1 METSSAWGAAP
12 LFAAM
17 FVLVVTVWSIALPA
31 LREDKDRASA
41 RWLALAALLSA
52 LASATV
58 GIEAI
63 ADQSEAEAEAV
74 SLSANQII
82 GVIAVLG
89 SFFAVGLGLPR
100 VLWKLSKP
108 RDQAKPETD

>member
-1 METSSAWGAAP
+1 
-12 LFAAM
+12 M
-17 FVLVVTVWSIALPA
+17 FVLVVTVWSISLPA

-63 ADQSEAEAEAV
+63 GDQSETNTE
-74 SLSANQII
+74 SFTLSANQIF
-82 GVIAVLG
+82 GVVAVLG
-89 SFFAVGLGLPR
+89 SFLTVGLGLPR

-108 RDQAKPETD
+108 RLEENQ